1 MEVTKQSAWIEA
13 LGVSKAAFLS
23 GKYGTLYTWGD
34 VPVYWFLWATEANL
48 LEWAKGEKQKRVD
61 AATMEARNEGLNEEQ
76 AKARAQV
83 IQRKRA
89 VWDKLIQPASSGRQP
104 EF

>member
-1 MEVTKQSAWIEA
+1 MEVTKASAWIEA

-34 VPVYWFLWATEANL
+34 VPVYWFPWAIEANL

-61 AATMEARNEGLNEEQ
+61 AAMMEARNEGLSGEQ

-89 VWDKLIQPASSGRQP
+89 IWDKLIQPASAGRQP